1 VRQDERPEART
12 SGVVVKAVGDE
23 VLVYDLARHR
33 AHSLNPVAASVWR
46 ACDGTRDAAALAA
59 AAAAATGQPV
69 SADAVRFTLLELGR
83 ARLLTAPVEP
93 SGVTRREL
101 MRRLGTAAAVALP
114 LVTSIAAPTAAQA
127 QSCVGVNQPCTSS
140 IVCCGAGCNPNLGE
154 FCECDQNQSGVCIV
168 L

>member
-33 AHSLNPVAASVWR
+33 AHSLNPVAAAVWR
-46 ACDGTRDAAALAA
+46 ACDGTRDVAALVT

-101 MRRLGTAAAVALP
+101 MRWPCRWSPASWPRPPPRPSPAWAS
-114 LVTSIAAPTAAQA
+114 TSPAPRA
-127 QSCVGVNQPCTSS
+127 SCVAALAVTRISVSS
-140 IVCCGAGCNPNLGE
+140 ANATRTRAA
-154 FCECDQNQSGVCIV
+154 FA
-168 L
+168 